1 MFNKSNVQFW
11 PILGLIERFS
21 AKPFLIG
28 LFYGKSKP
36 SSVNEYLQE
45 FIEEMLEI
53 QQKGDLLFNGIN
65 YKIKI
70 CCVICNAPARAMVK
84 CIKAHSGYYGCDKCV
99 QSGVWFV
106 NRMTFPE
113 CNAPLHTDA
122 AFKLMEDNRRHLN
135 NSPFTCLNLNMVSQF
150 PIDSMHQV
158 YLGVMRHLLH
168 FWIKVTPSKLSNL
181 MIKQIEF
188 ALFSIRNL
196 IPNEFARKP
205 NSIKEYDQWK
215 ATELWQFLLY
225 NGPVVL

>member
-1 MFNKSNVQFW
+1 M
-11 PILGLIERFS
+11 
-21 AKPFLIG
+21 
-28 LFYGKSKP
+28 
-36 SSVNEYLQE
+36 NEYLQE

-70 CCVICNAPARAMVK
+70 CCVICDAPARAMVK
-84 CIKAHSGYYGCDKCV
+84 YIKAHSGYYGCDKCV

-113 CNAPLHTDA
+113 YNAPLHTDA

-135 NSPFTCLNLNMVSQF
+135 ISPFTCLNLNMVSQF

-158 YLGVMRHLLH
+158 YLGVMRRLLH
-168 FWIKVTPSKLSNL
+168 FWIKVTPSKISNL

-188 ALFSIRNL
+188 ALFSIRSL